1 LRELLSKK
9 GDNGGASV
17 VPIGETCSAILQRGL
32 LEKLQELGSFSIPC
46 CIGKLKIERAL
57 CDLGASI
64 SLTPLYICKKLKLP
78 DLHPT
83 TMVIKLADGSTRHP
97 AGVLEDIPVQVG
109 NFVIPCH
116 FIVLDIDESS

>member
-1 LRELLSKK
+1 MSLMLL
-9 GDNGGASV
+9 
-17 VPIGETCSAILQRGL
+17 
-32 LEKLQELGSFSIPC
+32 F
-46 CIGKLKIERAL
+46 
-57 CDLGASI
+57 I
-64 SLTPLYICKKLKLP
+64 SHKLKLP